1 MCPACQKDKEAPK
14 SCSDYKVIFAALSG
28 LMTRLR
34 HRKKV
39 RRTRGRASG
48 QLLAPT
54 SCGRYLL

>member
-1 MCPACQKDKEAPK
+1 MLCMSDRQGSKASK
-14 SCSDYKVIFAALSG
+14 SCSDYRVISAALSG

-34 HRKKV
+34 HRKRKV

-54 SCGRYLL
+54 SCG